1 MLTESLNEY
10 LRPHRTKRKE
20 LEQQPDYI
28 RRVLKDGIA
37 AARAEAIATL
47 EEVREVMNMM
57 L

>member
-1 MLTESLNEY
+1 MSTCG
-10 LRPHRTKRKE
+10 PTRTKRKE